1 MFSPSCLN
9 CHDLF
14 DSHLCILSGLTISYS
29 VNIYAAMAWL
39 ANQ

>member
-29 VNIYAAMAWL
+29 VNISAAMAWL